1 MLKQIPQEDPSTA
14 KGASAPKNKKQPHLM
29 HLMMSAPSKNSAPQP
44 NSPLFATASR
54 QLFEFIKK
62 AENISMSEL
71 NELIHNLQRTV
82 LGLQKKRIQ
91 SVRTEQR
98 KQKGK
103 KKK

>member
-1 MLKQIPQEDPSTA
+1 MLKQIPQEDPSS
-14 KGASAPKNKKQPHLM
+14 KVLKNKKQPHLL
-29 HLMMSAPSKNSAPQP
+29 HLQMSVLAKTAPQQT
-44 NSPLFATASR
+44 NSPLFATAGR
-54 QLFEFIKK
+54 QLMEFIKK

-91 SVRTEQR
+91 SVRMEQR